1 MFPPIFAKGRIT
13 LQTVRTCQQ
22 AFSAAFVAN
31 VETLEDGDESKNAI
45 CKVVPH
51 PDSDLD
57 WLSVT
62 LGNLINSIG
71 WMREDR
77 IRKWLKN
84 SRRDATTRP
93 SELSAQESPCYQEAR
108 QRSREL
114 MGPAIKNLERLLAS

>member
-1 MFPPIFAKGRIT
+1 M
-13 LQTVRTCQQ
+13 QTVRTCQQ
-22 AFSAAFVAN
+22 ACSAAFVAY
-31 VETLEDGDESKNAI
+31 VETLAHLETLDDEDESKNAI
-45 CKVVPH
+45 CRVVPH

-77 IRKWLKN
+77 IRNWLEN
-84 SRRDATTRP
+84 SRLDATPRP
-93 SELSAQESPCYQEAR
+93 ADLSAQESPRYQEAR

-114 MGPAIKNLERLLAS
+114 MGSAINNLQRLLAS

>member
-1 MFPPIFAKGRIT
+1 M
-13 LQTVRTCQQ
+13 
-22 AFSAAFVAN
+22 SFVAH
-31 VETLEDGDESKNAI
+31 VETLEDGDDSKNAI
-45 CKVVPH
+45 CRVVPH

-77 IRKWLKN
+77 IRQWLEN
-84 SRRDATTRP
+84 SRLDATTRP
-93 SELSAQESPCYQEAR
+93 AELAAQESLRYQEAR